1 MPILEALVE
10 KTNVSLSQDVFLKS
24 SKNAKCKVSWKTKID
39 LNNALAHEL
48 LCASYHHTNE
58 LENSV

>member
-1 MPILEALVE
+1 M
-10 KTNVSLSQDVFLKS
+10 KS
-24 SKNAKCKVSWKTKID
+24 SKNAKCKVSWKTEIN
-39 LNNALAHEL
+39 LNNALAHEF